1 MKKIVLAFTALI
13 IQISV
18 AQTSELNTV
27 LSNHV
32 TSTGEVDYAGIKA
45 NPIHLNNYISY
56 VKDLDISS
64 WSANK
69 KKAFWMNVYNAFTVK
84 LIVDHY
90 PVKSIMDIKDGDNG
104 AWKIKLVHAAG
115 RTLDLNDVEHEI
127 LRKDFNDPRIH
138 VGINCASFSCPPI
151 ANYAFTE
158 TNVDRKLDDLMKT
171 FINDPKRN
179 TLDGSNPKLSKI
191 FEWFKSD
198 FTKSSTL
205 TEYINR
211 YANTKINPSANLG
224 FLEYNW
230 TLNKK

>member
-1 MKKIVLAFTALI
+1 MKKIFLAFTALI
-13 IQISV
+13 LQISL
-18 AQTSELNTV
+18 AQTSELHTV
-27 LSNHV
+27 LEKNVSA
-32 TSTGEVDYAGIKA
+32 SGEVDYASIKA
-45 NPIHLNNYISY
+45 NPTHLNAYIDY
-56 VKDLDISS
+56 VKDVNIST

-69 KKAFWMNVYNAFTVK
+69 KKAFWMNVYNAFTIK

-90 PVKSIMDIKDGDNG
+90 PLKSIMDIKVDNQG
-104 AWKIKLVHAAG
+104 AWKIPLVHAAG
-115 RTLDLNDVEHEI
+115 RTLDLNDVEHEV

-151 ANYAFTE
+151 PNYAFTE
-158 TNVDRKLDDLMKT
+158 ANVEGKLEGLMGN

-179 TLDGSNPKLSKI
+179 KLDSTNPKLSKI
-191 FEWFKSD
+191 FEWFKGD

-205 TEYINR
+205 TEYINQ
-211 YANTKINPSANLG
+211 YAKTQISASANLG